1 MRFAAILMLVFG
13 LVTKPPTAAA
23 QDRKQRVDASAYDP
37 DATGIFWWNG
47 PQITTR
53 SAAVG

>member
-13 LVTKPPTAAA
+13 LVSKPPTAAA
-23 QDRKQRVDASAYDP
+23 QDREQRVDASAY
-37 DATGIFWWNG
+37 ATGIFWWIG

-53 SAAVG
+53 SVAVG